1 MAVNDDGDEVQQTEI
16 EKGDRIILFRTDS
29 ENFIDVFVD
38 GKEDVAFGIFRITI
52 GEDENGR
59 YCIPGNY
66 GFESNLLVDLFDGLS
81 FPG

>member
-1 MAVNDDGDEVQQTEI
+1 M
-16 EKGDRIILFRTDS
+16 
-29 ENFIDVFVD
+29 FVD

-52 GEDENGR
+52 GKDENGR